1 MATLPSPARAMTL
14 GQIAQDP
21 EQVGSDLMAGGAV
34 LVLSDDR
41 TVYLGVLTRDPSVL
55 GDAELAQ
62 QIEAGHIPP
71 LAELLADPG
80 VDETQPA

>member
-1 MATLPSPARAMTL
+1 MTL
-14 GQIAQDP
+14 GAIAKDP
-21 EQVGSDLMAGGAV
+21 EQVADDLMAGGAV

-41 TVYLGVLTRDPSVL
+41 SVYLGVLTQDPSVL

-71 LAELLADPG
+71 LGALFADPG
-80 VDETQPA
+80 VDATQPAS